1 MAPPEPSAHTI
12 FMLDAMSE
20 QECSERHHEE
30 CWEHILDSLN
40 LLFARV
46 FNIGTAQQEL
56 QDKVNHTMKTLEQ
69 YAVEQQL
76 LAKQEATG
84 QAVAQLTV

>member
-1 MAPPEPSAHTI
+1 
-12 FMLDAMSE
+12 MLDAMSE
-20 QECSERHHEE
+20 QERHHEE
-30 CWEHILDSLN
+30 RWEHILNSLN

-69 YAVEQQL
+69 YTVEQQL
-76 LAKQEATG
+76 LAKQEASG
-84 QAVAQLTV
+84 QAVAWLTVNQFSE